1 MTFSLR
7 SQSVALILALALAAP
22 GPARAQGAEIAF
34 GGLRADTSLPVE
46 VTADQ
51 LGVNQTDGTAVFT
64 GNVLVVQGDM
74 RLAADRVEVVY
85 GNAER
90 SRIERL
96 HASGQVTLVSGADAA
111 EAADAV
117 YTIETGAVEMTGSV
131 LLTQGG
137 NTISGERLVVDL
149 ATGTG
154 RMEGRVK
161 TVLQPG
167 RN

>member
-1 MTFSLR
+1 MTFFPRAL
-7 SQSVALILALALAAP
+7 SVALAMALAMVLP
-22 GPARAQGAEIAF
+22 GQVRAQGADVAF

-51 LGVNQTDGTAVFT
+51 LSINQTDGTAIFV
-64 GNVLVVQGDM
+64 GSVVVVQGDM
-74 RLAADRVEVVY
+74 RLAAERVEVIY

-90 SRIERL
+90 SKIERL

-111 EAADAV
+111 EASDAV

-137 NTISGERLVVDL
+137 NTIAGERLVVDL
-149 ATGTG
+149 ASGTG

-167 RN
+167 GN